1 MSVQDRADV
10 KDAMKVAKR
19 ATTLAKTG
27 KRLALK
33 TEAAK
38 PEVTRGMLGKV
49 RRAHVKA
56 GIGEPTQGVLEAFA
70 RKLLT
75 AGVPIM
81 ERSSTRIAKA
91 IKGESEIA
99 ALK

>member
-1 MSVQDRADV
+1 
-10 KDAMKVAKR
+10 MKVAKR

-56 GIGEPTQGVLEAFA
+56 GIGSLRRAYSKLSLE
-70 RKLLT
+70 
-75 AGVPIM
+75 
-81 ERSSTRIAKA
+81 SY
-91 IKGESEIA
+91 
-99 ALK
+99 